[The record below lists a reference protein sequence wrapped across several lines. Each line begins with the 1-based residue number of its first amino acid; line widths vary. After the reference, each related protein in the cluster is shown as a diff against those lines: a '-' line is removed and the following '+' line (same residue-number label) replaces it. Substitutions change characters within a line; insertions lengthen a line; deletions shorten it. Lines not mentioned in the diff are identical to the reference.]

1 MAETIPPAVPVIPQP
16 RPQPRN
22 PIALFRR
29 YLAIREA
36 ELAVRRAEAAREIA
50 VEAVLNACRE
60 HAQRE
65 LLGAS

>member
-1 MAETIPPAVPVIPQP
+1 MHKLSRFTPFS
-16 RPQPRN
+16 
-22 PIALFRR
+22 LLRR

-36 ELAVRRAEAAREIA
+36 ELAVRKAEAAREIA

-60 HAQRE
+60 HARRE